1 MTLPKEVADSLAEIA
16 GEAECRCDV
25 AYTSRGLKDPTC
37 NHDLAESVEIIR
49 AHLLSQ
55 DATMDNL
62 RSALQKMVL
71 ANADLRAHAAAS
83 DALLRSIAAYAPPE
97 HECVHGCTVTMCEA
111 CKLADYLRG
120 PTHDRA

>member
-37 NHDLAESVEIIR
+37 NHDLKDSVEVIR

-55 DATMDNL
+55 DAENT
-62 RSALQKMVL
+62 
-71 ANADLRAHAAAS
+71 
-83 DALLRSIAAYAPPE
+83 
-97 HECVHGCTVTMCEA
+97 
-111 CKLADYLRG
+111 KLAGLHKSATRYAQRQQS
-120 PTHDRA
+120 RADKAESRLTAVLSEPIP